1 MLAPVMPFS
10 WYLSILPTP
19 ATPHHSIKNN
29 ASHSWN
35 TSAEHLQGWH
45 RSLPHLKDE
54 KVALRKVIQVGEIW
68 GVISTGCDGGP
79 GGGEF

>member
-10 WYLSILPTP
+10 WYLSILPP
-19 ATPHHSIKNN
+19 HPLPHHSIQNN

-35 TSAEHLQGWH
+35 NSAEHLQGRH
-45 RSLPHLKDE
+45 RSLPHLMGE
-54 KVALRKVIQVGEIW
+54 KVALRKVVQVGEIW
-68 GVISTGCDGGP
+68 GLISIGCDGGL